1 MKTEL
6 ETVGY
11 FPPSIFNS
19 MQVYDWLRGPNFQ
32 SGDPPLWC
40 CHGNGFYSTLV
51 HTQRCLEEREQ
62 TYTTT
67 DAVWGEEKEQ
77 FYSLDLKPMA
87 GYTGLRSCTWT
98 ESPTHVFNNSFS
110 MGQGSAA
117 SSCDLTL
124 LTCLLI
130 GSYRFCII
138 PLLAV
143 LSGKDGKLWRSKWD
157 WKLNHKCSSEV
168 FKELWDI
175 LIILAQGTL
184 TFCVLDIHSVTLLF
198 TNLILHLILLAMVCY
213 PDGETNI
220 CSSNLFTEWLYLI
233 TFK

>member
-6 ETVGY
+6 ERVGC

-19 MQVYDWLRGPNFQ
+19 MQVYDWLRGPIFQ
-32 SGDPPLWC
+32 SGDPPPPLWC

-62 TYTTT
+62 TCTTT

-77 FYSLDLKPMA
+77 FYFLDLKPMA

-98 ESPTHVFNNSFS
+98 ESPPHVFNNSFS
-110 MGQGSAA
+110 MAQGSAA

-138 PLLAV
+138 PLLAA
-143 LSGKDGKLWRSKWD
+143 LSGKDRKLWRSKWD

-175 LIILAQGTL
+175 LIILAQGT
-184 TFCVLDIHSVTLLF
+184 
-198 TNLILHLILLAMVCY
+198 
-213 PDGETNI
+213 
-220 CSSNLFTEWLYLI
+220 
-233 TFK
+233 